1 MKVLVLGAGVVGVT
15 SAWYLAEDGH
25 EVTLVDRQ
33 PGAGLE
39 TSFANGGQI
48 SVSQAEPWSNPGAP
62 AKILKWLGDEEAPL
76 LFRPMASTRQWA
88 WGLRFLYECLPGR
101 TRENTL
107 QILQLAIYSGAQLK
121 LLREKTGIRY
131 DHLQRGLLQIY
142 YDAQEF
148 ERAKQRAELIRNR
161 GLDLQVKDAQQC
173 LALEPALG
181 YSKVKPVGGTY
192 APSDE
197 SGDAHLFTRN
207 LAQLCAQRGV
217 QLRYDVT
224 IERLEARDGKVTG
237 VRARSADAAAEL
249 LRADAV
255 LVCLGTWTPF
265 LLEPLGIRVPIYPGE
280 GLLHHRPGRASR
292 PRTQRVPH
300 RRGSQARHLPAGG
313 SAQGGGNRRAQR
325 LRHDDQRAALQRAD
339 RARQGPVPRCRRLRA
354 GAALGRAA
362 AGDARQCSRHRGHAL
377 PQPLRQR
384 RSRHAGL
391 DAVRRLG
398 PGDRGHRRRAQAAS
412 GLPVPAREPLELS
425 SSSPRSGHWIQSTH
439 HR

>member
-25 EVTLVDRQ
+25 EVTVVDRQ

-39 TSFANGGQI
+39 TSFANGGQV

-62 AKILKWLGDEEAPL
+62 GKILKWLGDEEAPL

-121 LLREKTGIRY
+121 LLREKTGVRY

-148 ERAKQRAELIRNR
+148 ERAKRRAELIRSH

-181 YSKVKPVGGTY
+181 FSKVKPVGGTY

-217 QLRYDVT
+217 QLRYGVT
-224 IERLEARDGKVTG
+224 IERLEAQQDKVTG
-237 VRARSADAAAEL
+237 ALARSAGDACEL

-255 LVCLGTWTPF
+255 LVCMGTWTPF
-265 LLEPLGIRVPIYPGE
+265 VLEPLGIRVPIYPVKGY
-280 GLLHHRPGRASR
+280 SI
-292 PRTQRVPH
+292 TVPVV
-300 RRGSQARHLPAGG
+300 
-313 SAQGGGNRRAQR
+313 
-325 LRHDDQRAALQRAD
+325 RAD
-339 RARQGPVPRCRRLRA
+339 RAPSVCLTDEGHKLAISRLGDRLRVA
-354 GAALGRAA
+354 GTAELNGYDTTISERRCNALIERAKVLFPDAVDFAQAQRWAGLRPATPGNVPLIGATSYPNLFVNAGHGTLGWTLCAGSGRAIA
-362 AGDARQCSRHRGHAL
+362 DLVGGRR
-377 PQPLRQR
+377 PQV
-384 RSRHAGL
+384 
-391 DAVRRLG
+391 DVRFG
-398 PGDRGHRRRAQAAS
+398 
-412 GLPVPAREPLELS
+412 
-425 SSSPRSGHWIQSTH
+425 
-439 HR
+439 